1 MLQNTYLKITYTAKN
16 IGIKMELQKIINLAV
31 NALEDIKGVN
41 ITVLDTT
48 QLSSLFRT
56 IIVCSGTSNRQVKAL
71 ANNVSKDLKAN
82 GIDIIGTEGEQGGEW
97 VLVDCG
103 DVVIHI
109 MLPQVREYY
118 DLESLW
124 NGSRPSSQQ

>member
-1 MLQNTYLKITYTAKN
+1 MD
-16 IGIKMELQKIINLAV
+16 LQKIIKIAV
-31 NALEDIKGVN
+31 NALEDVKGID

-48 QLSSLFRT
+48 ELSSLFRT
-56 IIVCSGTSNRQVKAL
+56 LIVCSGTSNRQVKAL
-71 ANNVSKDLKAN
+71 ANNVAVDLKSN
-82 GIDIIGTEGEQGGEW
+82 GIEIIGTEGEKGGEW

-109 MLPQVREYY
+109 MQTQVREYY

-124 NGSRPSSQQ
+124 NGSRPSTK

>member
-1 MLQNTYLKITYTAKN
+1 
-16 IGIKMELQKIINLAV
+16 MELQKIINLAV
-31 NALEDIKGVN
+31 NALEDVKGID

-48 QLSSLFRT
+48 KLSSLFST
-56 IIVCSGTSNRQVKAL
+56 LIVCSGTSNRQVKAL
-71 ANNVSKDLKAN
+71 ANNVSKDLKSN
-82 GIDIIGTEGEQGGEW
+82 GIEIIGTEGEQGGEW

-124 NGSRPSSQQ
+124 NGSRPSSQASI